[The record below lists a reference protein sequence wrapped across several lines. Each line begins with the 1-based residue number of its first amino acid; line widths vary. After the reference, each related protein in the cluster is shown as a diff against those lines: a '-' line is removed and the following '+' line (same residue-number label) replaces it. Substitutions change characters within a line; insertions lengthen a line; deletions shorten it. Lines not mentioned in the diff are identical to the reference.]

1 MHVPSV
7 AFARICLGFSPGDK
21 VCIERSTQ
29 QLHASFS
36 SQCMTT
42 IILPNRSAIS
52 SIRSKFHT
60 NFFARNFEHCA
71 LCQKVWP
78 LCSTR
83 LAVFLGALWRSR
95 VLLLCPL
102 RVERLDRFYGCLG
115 IRARL

>member
-1 MHVPSV
+1 MVNALPHCAIQKDSSV
-7 AFARICLGFSPGDK
+7 IFARGDK
-21 VCIERSTQ
+21 VCIDRTTQ

-78 LCSTR
+78 LCATR
-83 LAVFLGALWRSR
+83 LAVFLGALWRSPG
-95 VLLLCPL
+95 LLLFPL
-102 RVERLDRFYGCLG
+102 RGERLGRFSGF
-115 IRARL
+115 